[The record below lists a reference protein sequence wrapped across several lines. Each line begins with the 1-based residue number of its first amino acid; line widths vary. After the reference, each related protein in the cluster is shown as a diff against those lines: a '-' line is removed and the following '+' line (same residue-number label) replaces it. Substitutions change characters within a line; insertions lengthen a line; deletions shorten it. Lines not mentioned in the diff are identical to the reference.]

1 MKEEH
6 TIKLLKECDSGAK
19 MGVDSFEL
27 VLKYIKNEELRRIIN
42 ETKLDHLETI
52 TKIKEQLNIYSS
64 EGKDPNMIISEMSK
78 IKMKIELSFNDSD
91 SKIAK
96 LMIDGCNM
104 GIKALSEYKNKYY
117 DADQKVI
124 EICQRLITKEEN
136 LSKELRR
143 FL

>member
-19 MGVDSFEL
+19 MGVDSFDL
-27 VLKYIKNEELRRIIN
+27 VLKYIKNEELRNIIN
-42 ETKLDHLETI
+42 ETRLDHLDTLK
-52 TKIKEQLNIYSS
+52 KIKEQLNIYSS

-78 IKMKIELSFNDSD
+78 IKMKVELSFNDSD

-96 LMIDGCNM
+96 MMMDGCNM
-104 GIKALSEYKNKYY
+104 GIKALSEFKNKYNE
-117 DADQKVI
+117 ADEKVL
-124 EICQRLITKEEN
+124 EICQRLISKEEN
-136 LSKELRR
+136 LSKNLRR

>member
-104 GIKALSEYKNKYY
+104 GIKALSEFKNKYY

>member
-19 MGVDSFEL
+19 MGVESFEL

-42 ETKLDHLETI
+42 ETKLDHLDTL

-104 GIKALSEYKNKYY
+104 GIKALSEFKNKYY

>member
-19 MGVDSFEL
+19 MGVDSFDL
-27 VLKYIKNEELRRIIN
+27 VLKYIKNEELRNIIN
-42 ETKLDHLETI
+42 ETRLDHLNTLK
-52 TKIKEQLNIYSS
+52 KIKEQLNIYSS

-78 IKMKIELSFNDSD
+78 IKMKVELSFNDSD

-96 LMIDGCNM
+96 MMMDGCNM
-104 GIKALSEYKNKYY
+104 GIKALSEFKNKYN
-117 DADQKVI
+117 DADEKVL
-124 EICQRLITKEEN
+124 EICQRLISKEEN
-136 LSKELRR
+136 LSKNLRR

>member
-19 MGVDSFEL
+19 MGVDSFDL
-27 VLKYIKNEELRRIIN
+27 VLKYIKNEELRKIKN
-42 ETKLDHLETI
+42 ETRLDHLDTLK
-52 TKIKEQLNIYSS
+52 KIKEQLNIYSS

-78 IKMKIELSFNDSD
+78 IKMTIELSFNDSD

-96 LMIDGCNM
+96 MMMDGCNM
-104 GIKALSEYKNKYY
+104 GIKALSEFKNKYN
-117 DADQKVI
+117 DADEKVI
-124 EICQRLITKEEN
+124 EICQRLISKEEN
-136 LSKELRR
+136 LSKNLRR

>member
-27 VLKYIKNEELRRIIN
+27 VLKYIKNEELRNIIN
-42 ETKLDHLETI
+42 ETRLDHLDTLK
-52 TKIKEQLNIYSS
+52 KIKEQLNIYSS

-78 IKMKIELSFNDSD
+78 IKMKVELSFNDSD

-96 LMIDGCNM
+96 MMIDGCNM
-104 GIKALSEYKNKYY
+104 GIKALSEFKNKYN
-117 DADQKVI
+117 DADEKVL
-124 EICQRLITKEEN
+124 EICQRLISKEEN
-136 LSKELRR
+136 LSKNLRR

>member
-78 IKMKIELSFNDSD
+78 IKMKLELSFNDSD

>member
-19 MGVDSFEL
+19 MGVDSFDL
-27 VLKYIKNEELRRIIN
+27 VLKYIKNEELRNIIN
-42 ETKLDHLETI
+42 ETKLDHLNTLK
-52 TKIKEQLNIYSS
+52 KIKEQLNIYSS

-78 IKMKIELSFNDSD
+78 IKMKVELSFNDSD

-96 LMIDGCNM
+96 MMMDGCNM
-104 GIKALSEYKNKYY
+104 GIKALSEFKNKYN
-117 DADQKVI
+117 DADEKVL
-124 EICQRLITKEEN
+124 EICQRLISEEEN
-136 LSKELRR
+136 LSKNLRR

>member
-19 MGVDSFEL
+19 MGVDSFDF
-27 VLKYIKNEELRRIIN
+27 VLKYIKNEELRNIIN
-42 ETKLDHLETI
+42 ETRLDHLDTLK
-52 TKIKEQLNIYSS
+52 KIKEQLNIYSS

-78 IKMKIELSFNDSD
+78 IKMTIELSFNDSD

-96 LMIDGCNM
+96 MMMDGCNM
-104 GIKALSEYKNKYY
+104 GIKALSEFKNKYN
-117 DADQKVI
+117 DADEKVL
-124 EICQRLITKEEN
+124 EICQRLISKEEN
-136 LSKELRR
+136 LSKNLRR

>member
-42 ETKLDHLETI
+42 ETKLDHLDTL

-104 GIKALSEYKNKYY
+104 GIKALSEFKNKYY

>member
-19 MGVDSFEL
+19 MGVDSFDL
-27 VLKYIKNEELRRIIN
+27 VLKYIKNEELRNIIN
-42 ETKLDHLETI
+42 ETKLDHLNTLK
-52 TKIKEQLNIYSS
+52 KIKEQLNIYSS

-78 IKMKIELSFNDSD
+78 IKMKVELSFNDSD

-96 LMIDGCNM
+96 MMIDGCNM
-104 GIKALSEYKNKYY
+104 GIKALSEFKNKYN
-117 DADQKVI
+117 DADEKVL
-124 EICQRLITKEEN
+124 EICQRLISKEEN
-136 LSKELRR
+136 LSKNLRR

>member
-1 MKEEH
+1 
-6 TIKLLKECDSGAK
+6 
-19 MGVDSFEL
+19 
-27 VLKYIKNEELRRIIN
+27 
-42 ETKLDHLETI
+42 
-52 TKIKEQLNIYSS
+52 
-64 EGKDPNMIISEMSK
+64 MIISEMSK
-78 IKMKIELSFNDSD
+78 IKMKLELSFNDSD

-136 LSKELRR
+136 LSKNLRR

>member
-27 VLKYIKNEELRRIIN
+27 VLKYIKNEELRNIIN
-42 ETKLDHLETI
+42 ETRLDHLDTL

-78 IKMKIELSFNDSD
+78 IKMKLELSFNDSD

>member
-19 MGVDSFEL
+19 MGVDSFDL
-27 VLKYIKNEELRRIIN
+27 VLKYIKNEKLRNIIN
-42 ETKLDHLETI
+42 ETRLDHLDTLK
-52 TKIKEQLNIYSS
+52 KIKEQLNIYSS

-78 IKMKIELSFNDSD
+78 IKMKVELSFNDSD

-96 LMIDGCNM
+96 MMMDGCNM
-104 GIKALSEYKNKYY
+104 GIKALSEFKNKYN
-117 DADQKVI
+117 DADEKVI
-124 EICQRLITKEEN
+124 EICQRLISKEEN
-136 LSKELRR
+136 LSKNLRR

>member
-19 MGVDSFEL
+19 MGVDSFDL
-27 VLKYIKNEELRRIIN
+27 VLKYIKNEELRNIIN
-42 ETKLDHLETI
+42 ETKLDHLNTLE
-52 TKIKEQLNIYSS
+52 KIKEQLNIYSS

-78 IKMKIELSFNDSD
+78 IKMTIELSFNDSD

-96 LMIDGCNM
+96 MMMDGCNM
-104 GIKALSEYKNKYY
+104 GIKALSEFKNKYN
-117 DADQKVI
+117 DADEKVI
-124 EICQRLITKEEN
+124 EICQRLISKEEN
-136 LSKELRR
+136 LSKNLRR

>member
-19 MGVDSFEL
+19 MGVDSFDL
-27 VLKYIKNEELRRIIN
+27 VLKYIKNEELRNIIN
-42 ETKLDHLETI
+42 ETKLDHLNTLK
-52 TKIKEQLNIYSS
+52 KIKEQLNIYSS

-78 IKMKIELSFNDSD
+78 IKMKVELSFNDSD

-96 LMIDGCNM
+96 MMMDGCNM
-104 GIKALSEYKNKYY
+104 GIKALSEFKNKYN
-117 DADQKVI
+117 DADEKVL
-124 EICQRLITKEEN
+124 EICQRLISKEEN
-136 LSKELRR
+136 LSKNLRR

>member
-19 MGVDSFEL
+19 MGVDSFDL
-27 VLKYIKNEELRRIIN
+27 VLKYIKNEELRNIIN
-42 ETKLDHLETI
+42 ETKLDHLNTLE
-52 TKIKEQLNIYSS
+52 KIKEQLNIYSS

-78 IKMKIELSFNDSD
+78 IKMKVELSFNDSD

-96 LMIDGCNM
+96 MMMDGCNM
-104 GIKALSEYKNKYY
+104 GIKALSEFKNKYN
-117 DADQKVI
+117 DADEKVL
-124 EICQRLITKEEN
+124 EICQRLISKEEN
-136 LSKELRR
+136 LSKNLRR

>member
-19 MGVDSFEL
+19 MGVDSFDL
-27 VLKYIKNEELRRIIN
+27 VLKYIKNEELRNIIN
-42 ETKLDHLETI
+42 ETRLDHLDTLK
-52 TKIKEQLNIYSS
+52 KIKEQLNIYSS

-78 IKMKIELSFNDSD
+78 IKMTIELSFNDSD

-96 LMIDGCNM
+96 MMMDGCNM
-104 GIKALSEYKNKYY
+104 EIKALSEFKNKYN
-117 DADQKVI
+117 DADEKVL
-124 EICQRLITKEEN
+124 EICQRLISKEEN
-136 LSKELRR
+136 LSKNLRR